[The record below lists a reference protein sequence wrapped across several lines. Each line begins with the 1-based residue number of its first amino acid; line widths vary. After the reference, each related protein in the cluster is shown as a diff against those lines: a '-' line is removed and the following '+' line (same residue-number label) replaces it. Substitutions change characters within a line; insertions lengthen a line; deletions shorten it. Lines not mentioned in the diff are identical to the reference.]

1 MSGRGRGRGR
11 RVGGQTLAGTVAHDT
26 ASTAS
31 TASPSPAPEPS
42 SRASSTAAG
51 TPAPPAATEDAP
63 NDAGT
68 AASKATDKAGEA
80 KPRSGS
86 AAAAVRRLPSVGVG
100 STRAPSV
107 GLSART
113 PSVGPHGSSSL
124 RDRPVGGLLGSTS
137 EFRPAAGAGSS
148 AAGAAGAKAKF
159 RPNMKRRDKVLDQ
172 SDDEDVKMEDNPRG
186 KRPPRAPRPRQELE
200 MTASGPM
207 AQGPGG
213 PPRAWGAQRIAPG
226 SSGAAVMAASR
237 AGTLNQML
245 DADSDASDLEVDD
258 DPLDDGAGGGGI
270 RFKAVDLNDIGLA
283 DGDEMSL
290 PPMTLP
296 RDPKVVRTKIRRL
309 QARKTERLQKEARSK
324 AKSEGAS
331 SASVKP
337 EPGDD
342 SLPGST
348 TATPAP
354 ADSKEGSLA
363 LFSVDEDKEAKD
375 LQDLEQEE
383 KKEIILSEAFDLAP
397 EARGELYM
405 FQFPRKFPNFVPAAS
420 TSKTEDDPALGDLS
434 LSDVKPDPDAQPAP
448 RRKAAPPPW
457 GRFGTMQEKAARWS
471 EHAGRIG
478 ELCVHQSGKVTLKL
492 AGDLRYEVLPAAQPS
507 FLQEIAVI
515 DHPSKRPSAAANGA
529 GSRSKSRPVSET
541 ESDSDDGSTSVSS
554 ASSLDAK
561 PDGGSEDEAHKA
573 KRERK
578 QAREEKRKQKEEKK
592 KQKPAQEIPPD
603 SLVLLGQTSKK
614 FIVVPDMQDLLDKV
628 GKEERAEK
636 EAERRAK
643 LEKANRAAALAKKRE
658 GTAAPKREGTAAP
671 RR

>member
-11 RVGGQTLAGTVAHDT
+11 RVAAQTLSGAAAAT
-26 ASTAS
+26 ATTA
-31 TASPSPAPEPS
+31 AAPSPSPAPERSAAS
-42 SRASSTAAG
+42 SRASSTAES
-51 TPAPPAATEDAP
+51 TPTPPPGATDDAP
-63 NDAGT
+63 NDTSGRGGDKPAR
-68 AASKATDKAGEA
+68 AAPS
-80 KPRSGS
+80 
-86 AAAAVRRLPSVGVG
+86 VRRVPSVGVG

-107 GLSART
+107 GLLART
-113 PSVGPHGSSSL
+113 PSIGPPGVGTM
-124 RDRPVGGLLGSTS
+124 RERPVGGLLGSTS
-137 EFRPAAGAGSS
+137 EFRPSANAGTSS
-148 AAGAAGAKAKF
+148 GKAKF
-159 RPNMKRRDKVLDQ
+159 KPNMKRRDKALEL
-172 SDDEDVKMEDNPRG
+172 SDDEDVKMEDGNNFRG

-213 PPRAWGAQRIAPG
+213 PPRAWGARPAAGG

-258 DPLDDGAGGGGI
+258 DPLLDEGSGAL
-270 RFKAVDLNDIGLA
+270 RFKAVDLNDIGTVTSP
-283 DGDEMSL
+283 DDTTL

-309 QARKTERLQKEARSK
+309 QARKTERLKKEAREK
-324 AKSEGAS
+324 AKSEGAL
-331 SASVKP
+331 AGVKP
-337 EPGDD
+337 EPGDE
-342 SLPGST
+342 SMPNSA

-354 ADSKEGSLA
+354 IDSKEGSLA
-363 LFSVDEDKEAKD
+363 LFSVDEEKEAKD
-375 LQDLEQEE
+375 LRDLEQEE

-405 FQFPRKFPNFVPAAS
+405 FQFPRRFPNFVPSIKSKKESGTAS
-420 TSKTEDDPALGDLS
+420 SSMADLS
-434 LSDVKPDPDAQPAP
+434 LADGVSVKGDPDAPPP

-457 GRFGTMQEKAARWS
+457 GRFGTRQEKAARWS

-478 ELCVHQSGKVTLKL
+478 ELCVHQSGKVTLRL

-507 FLQEIAVI
+507 FLQEIAVL
-515 DHPSKRPSAAANGA
+515 DHPSKRPATASGTNG
-529 GSRSKSRPVSET
+529 SKSRHESEDSAS
-541 ESDSDDGSTSVSS
+541 ESSDSDSDVSRS
-554 ASSLDAK
+554 SISSLSDL
-561 PDGGSEDEAHKA
+561 DGKDSADEEKKA
-573 KRERK
+573 RREKK
-578 QAREEKRKQKEEKK
+578 QARKDKKEAKK
-592 KQKPAQEIPPD
+592 KKKKPAQEIPAD

-628 GKEERAEK
+628 GQEERAEK

-658 GTAAPKREGTAAP
+658 GTAAP